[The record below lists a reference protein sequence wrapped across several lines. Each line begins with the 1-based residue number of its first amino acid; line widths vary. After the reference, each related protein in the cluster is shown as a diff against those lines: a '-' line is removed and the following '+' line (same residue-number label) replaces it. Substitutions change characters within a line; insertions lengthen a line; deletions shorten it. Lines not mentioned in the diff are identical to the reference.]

1 MENQGLMMGLIT
13 KRRINM
19 LKINLGGTCG
29 GSNWRDILISMLT
42 KEVLYRN
49 PVVEND
55 TWTYSKKIQEEKR
68 TIMQEC
74 DYLLYVITPEQK
86 GFSAIASAID
96 YSNKTPERV
105 LFCVLY
111 EWGDKKF
118 EGHPLES
125 INCVKDMIKD
135 NGGKIFENL
144 EQIAD
149 FLNSQC

>member
-1 MENQGLMMGLIT
+1 
-13 KRRINM
+13 
-19 LKINLGGTCG
+19 
-29 GSNWRDILISMLT
+29 
-42 KEVLYRN
+42 
-49 PVVEND
+49 
-55 TWTYSKKIQEEKR
+55 
-68 TIMQEC
+68 MQEC

-135 NGGKIFENL
+135 NGGKNIRKFRTNRRFFKFSMLNNNNL
-144 EQIAD
+144 WLRRI
-149 FLNSQC
+149 